1 MKSTKTL
8 VLIKEIVKVQLFS
21 HCIDMDKNHSTMTI
35 FNSAGYQKK
44 LKRFLK
50 YINCISHP
58 MELPIEIQNIIHEY
72 AKPVTRP
79 DWKTLHKLPL
89 HRYLGIVSSSYNGGC
104 PVVLCGLER
113 KIRKIWYSDLYE

>member
-1 MKSTKTL
+1 MRLLKLNHLYSY
-8 VLIKEIVKVQLFS
+8 VIIK
-21 HCIDMDKNHSTMTI
+21 
-35 FNSAGYQKK
+35 
-44 LKRFLK
+44 
-50 YINCISHP
+50 

-89 HRYLGIVSSSYNGGC
+89 HRYLGIVRSSYNWDRC

-113 KIRKIWYSDLYE
+113 KIRKIWYSDLYELNQYN